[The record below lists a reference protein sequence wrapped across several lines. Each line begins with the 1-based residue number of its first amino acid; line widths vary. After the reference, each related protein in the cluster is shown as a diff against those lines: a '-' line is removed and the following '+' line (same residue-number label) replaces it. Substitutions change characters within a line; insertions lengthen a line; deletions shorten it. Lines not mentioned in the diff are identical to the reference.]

1 VLAAAGFAGLQA
13 PQYQRVVWRGWVL
26 GRPNIKVTYA
36 MDPSPPTIQGAWWY
50 LDAQQLAGLSNDMR
64 SRWAHVVRIME
75 TDCGVQRVGNPC
87 TFCATH
93 NYECWVYTDLAQGKI
108 SNARLLVLAAE
119 SIVMLAVVLSLRQES
134 GSQKPL
140 VLHQIGD
147 HRFSQS
153 LRVAVGLVLLL
164 GMHS

>member
-1 VLAAAGFAGLQA
+1 M
-13 PQYQRVVWRGWVL
+13 L
-26 GRPNIKVTYA
+26 GRPNIKVTYT
-36 MDPSPPTIQGAWWY
+36 MDLSPPTIQGAWWY

-108 SNARLLVLAAE
+108 SNARDACARCRINRHAGGCSVSKTGKRQPKTSGAAPDRRPPVLPKPSSGGGAGSSAGNAL
-119 SIVMLAVVLSLRQES
+119 IV
-134 GSQKPL
+134 
-140 VLHQIGD
+140 
-147 HRFSQS
+147 
-153 LRVAVGLVLLL
+153 
-164 GMHS
+164 